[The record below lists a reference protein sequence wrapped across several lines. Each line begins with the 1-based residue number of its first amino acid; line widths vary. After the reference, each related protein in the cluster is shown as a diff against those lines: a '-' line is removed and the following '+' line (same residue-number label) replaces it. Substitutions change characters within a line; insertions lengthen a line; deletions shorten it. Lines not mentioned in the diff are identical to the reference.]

1 VKSQMHIGVSVDTR
15 LARATN
21 HSRKWGTH
29 VRPSVGSL
37 CSLAGRDA
45 KCRVSGAAMGDP
57 PPDLAS
63 GLFPSELQSDRS
75 NLGLAFQGGRLGL
88 PGCEPG
94 EAAPGEGAAEGEAEE
109 GDAAAG
115 LPGGGTSRA
124 AATEGSP
131 LRTRGRLA
139 ERARGGGLPGRHGR
153 RTVRKGADEQCRRS
167 STRQK
172 TTTSAGLKGTG
183 RRPGSLPMGGLE
195 FLEWGF
201 KRGQLAVGRS
211 HLGRVAGAGSS
222 CEETSASRRWAGR
235 RPYLTPTT
243 APASEPGEGSIP
255 EWDSHTAKK
264 DGRPSSP
271 ERSILQR

>member
-1 VKSQMHIGVSVDTR
+1 MRIGNSVDRR

-21 HSRKWGTH
+21 HSRKWGAH
-29 VRPSVGSL
+29 VRPSLGSL
-37 CSLAGRDA
+37 CSLAGRADA
-45 KCRVSGAAMGDP
+45 KCRVSGAAMGDT
-57 PPDLAS
+57 PPDRAS
-63 GLFPSELQSDRS
+63 GLPPSEHSDRS

-153 RTVRKGADEQCRRS
+153 WTMRKGADEQCTRS

-172 TTTSAGLKGTG
+172 ITMSCRRKRNGQEDPGTRGSVNGGGLQCCAARLHWGGLTWGGWPGAGAAA
-183 RRPGSLPMGGLE
+183 RRPPHPGG
-195 FLEWGF
+195 
-201 KRGQLAVGRS
+201 GQ
-211 HLGRVAGAGSS
+211 AGDR
-222 CEETSASRRWAGR
+222 T
-235 RPYLTPTT
+235 
-243 APASEPGEGSIP
+243 
-255 EWDSHTAKK
+255 
-264 DGRPSSP
+264 
-271 ERSILQR
+271 